1 MRWALLVFRLWSP
14 LDYHYLARLRHPP
27 YELMSLVAAGNSMNK
42 LNFLSAGI
50 PSLFDSATSLAKLS
64 RRLLAMTVLFIALGA
79 ITPSFAQQLGGLE
92 YRIGPEDVL
101 HISVWK
107 DEDLDREVLVRP
119 DGGISFPL
127 VGDIQVSG
135 RTPLE
140 VQDEI
145 RSRLSRYVPDA
156 EVTVSVEKISGYTVF
171 IIGEVNE
178 PGQHTLGRY
187 VDVVQALTL
196 AGGTTPYASESN
208 IRVLRRQDGREVVY
222 RVNFKDIKRGRKLQQ
237 NIILQSGDVV
247 VVP

>member
-1 MRWALLVFRLWSP
+1 MSILKFLV
-14 LDYHYLARLRHPP
+14 
-27 YELMSLVAAGNSMNK
+27 V
-42 LNFLSAGI
+42 
-50 PSLFDSATSLAKLS
+50 SLATAPRVL
-64 RRLLAMTVLFIALGA
+64 LLAFAMLL
-79 ITPSFAQQLGGLE
+79 PSMAMAQQGNGLE

-107 DEDLDREVLVRP
+107 EEDLDRKVLVRP

-145 RSRLSRYVPDA
+145 RSRLQRYVPDA
-156 EVTVSVEKISGYTVF
+156 EVTVSVDKISGYTVF
-171 IIGEVNE
+171 VLGEVNK
-178 PGQHTLGRY
+178 PGQFTLGRY

-196 AGGTTPYASESN
+196 AGGTTPYASERN
-208 IRVLRRQDGREVVY
+208 MQILRRQDGREVTY
-222 RVNFKDIKRGRKLQQ
+222 RFDFRDIKRGKQLEQ

>member
-1 MRWALLVFRLWSP
+1 MSP
-14 LDYHYLARLRHPP
+14 R
-27 YELMSLVAAGNSMNK
+27 SLF
-42 LNFLSAGI
+42 FLS
-50 PSLFDSATSLAKLS
+50 L
-64 RRLLAMTVLFIALGA
+64 RRLLVVLILMPIATIA
-79 ITPSFAQQLGGLE
+79 NAQQVSGLE

-107 DEDLDREVLVRP
+107 EEDLDRKVLVRP
-119 DGGISFPL
+119 DGGVSFPL

-145 RSRLSRYVPDA
+145 RSRLARYVPDA
-156 EVTVSVEKISGYTVF
+156 EVTVAVDKISGYTIF
-171 IIGEVNE
+171 ILGEVNK
-178 PGQHTLGRY
+178 PGQFTLGRY

-196 AGGTTPYASESN
+196 AGGTTPYASERN
-208 IRVLRRQDGREVVY
+208 MQILRRKDGQELTFRFDL
-222 RVNFKDIKRGRKLQQ
+222 RDIKRGKNLKQ

>member
-1 MRWALLVFRLWSP
+1 MLTLFRKLSIT
-14 LDYHYLARLRHPP
+14 LCL
-27 YELMSLVAAGNSMNK
+27 SVAALGLMPA
-42 LNFLSAGI
+42 AGY
-50 PSLFDSATSLAKLS
+50 
-64 RRLLAMTVLFIALGA
+64 
-79 ITPSFAQQLGGLE
+79 AQQLGSE

-107 DEDLDREVLVRP
+107 EEDLDRMALVRP
-119 DGGISFPL
+119 DGGVSFPL

-145 RSRLSRYVPDA
+145 RSRLARYVPDA
-156 EVTVSVEKISGYTVF
+156 EVTVAVEKISGYTVF
-171 IIGEVNE
+171 VLGEVNK
-178 PGQHTLGRY
+178 PGQFTLGRY

-196 AGGTTPYASESN
+196 AGGTTPYASERS
-208 IRVLRRQDGREVVY
+208 IQILRRQDGREVTY
-222 RVNFKDIKRGRKLQQ
+222 RFDFRDIERGRDLEQ

>member
-1 MRWALLVFRLWSP
+1 MTNLKSSICALLASLKCAAPMRCAVSMKYAAPIATMLILTLLFPGRL
-14 LDYHYLARLRHPP
+14 
-27 YELMSLVAAGNSMNK
+27 
-42 LNFLSAGI
+42 
-50 PSLFDSATSLAKLS
+50 T
-64 RRLLAMTVLFIALGA
+64 
-79 ITPSFAQQLGGLE
+79 AQQVNGLE

-107 DEDLDREVLVRP
+107 EEDLDRKVLVRP
-119 DGGISFPL
+119 DGGVSFPL

-145 RSRLSRYVPDA
+145 RSRLQRYVPDA
-156 EVTVSVEKISGYTVF
+156 EVTVSVDEISGYTVF
-171 IIGEVNE
+171 VLGEVNN
-178 PGQHTLGRY
+178 PGQFTLGRY

-196 AGGTTPYASESN
+196 AGGTTPYASERN
-208 IRVLRRQDGREVVY
+208 MQVLRRQDGREVTY
-222 RVNFKDIKRGRKLQQ
+222 RFDFRDIKRGRDLEQ

>member
-1 MRWALLVFRLWSP
+1 LLAAATLLALI
-14 LDYHYLARLRHPP
+14 LAAPP
-27 YELMSLVAAGNSMNK
+27 VAAQ
-42 LNFLSAGI
+42 A
-50 PSLFDSATSLAKLS
+50 
-64 RRLLAMTVLFIALGA
+64 
-79 ITPSFAQQLGGLE
+79 GGLE

-107 DEDLDREVLVRP
+107 EEDLDRKVLVRP

-127 VGDIQVSG
+127 AGDLQVSG

-145 RSRLSRYVPDA
+145 RSRLQRYVPDA
-156 EVTVSVEKISGYTVF
+156 EVTVAVDEISGYTVF
-171 IIGEVNE
+171 VLGEVNE
-178 PGQHTLGRY
+178 PGQFTLGRY

-196 AGGTTPYASESN
+196 AGGLTPYASERG
-208 IRVLRRQDGREVVY
+208 IRVLRRQDGQEVTYGFDY
-222 RVNFKDIKRGRKLQQ
+222 RDIQRGRDLKQ

>member
-1 MRWALLVFRLWSP
+1 MPFFNVQRGRFFATVSLLVCT
-14 LDYHYLARLRHPP
+14 YLAV
-27 YELMSLVAAGNSMNK
+27 VAG
-42 LNFLSAGI
+42 SAH
-50 PSLFDSATSLAKLS
+50 
-64 RRLLAMTVLFIALGA
+64 
-79 ITPSFAQQLGGLE
+79 AQQLGGLE

-107 DEDLDREVLVRP
+107 EPDLDRKVLVRP

-145 RSRLSRYVPDA
+145 RSRLQRYVPDA
-156 EVTVSVEKISGYTVF
+156 EVTVSADKISGYTVF
-171 IIGEVNE
+171 VLGEVNK
-178 PGQHTLGRY
+178 PGQFTLGRY

-196 AGGTTPYASESN
+196 AGGTTPYASERS
-208 IRVLRRQDGREVVY
+208 IQILRRQDGREVVY
-222 RVNFKDIKRGRKLQQ
+222 GFDFRDIKRGRGLKQ

>member
-1 MRWALLVFRLWSP
+1 MFILKFLVG
-14 LDYHYLARLRHPP
+14 
-27 YELMSLVAAGNSMNK
+27 SLTTAPRV
-42 LNFLSAGI
+42 L
-50 PSLFDSATSLAKLS
+50 
-64 RRLLAMTVLFIALGA
+64 LLAFAMLL
-79 ITPSFAQQLGGLE
+79 PSMAMAQQGNGLE

-107 DEDLDREVLVRP
+107 EEDLDRKVLVRP

-145 RSRLSRYVPDA
+145 RSRLQRYVPDA
-156 EVTVSVEKISGYTVF
+156 EVTVSVDKISGYTVF
-171 IIGEVNE
+171 VLGEVNK
-178 PGQHTLGRY
+178 PGQFTLGRY

-196 AGGTTPYASESN
+196 AGGTTPYASERN
-208 IRVLRRQDGREVVY
+208 MQILRRQDGREVTY
-222 RVNFKDIKRGRKLQQ
+222 RFDFRDIKRGKQLEQ

>member
-1 MRWALLVFRLWSP
+1 MQAVPVFQS
-14 LDYHYLARLRHPP
+14 
-27 YELMSLVAAGNSMNK
+27 
-42 LNFLSAGI
+42 
-50 PSLFDSATSLAKLS
+50 S
-64 RRLLAMTVLFIALGA
+64 RRLVGRVFGIQSARGSALVSVIATLFTLLFSGLA
-79 ITPSFAQQLGGLE
+79 SSQQLGGLE
-92 YRIGPEDVL
+92 YRIGPEDIL

-107 DEDLDREVLVRP
+107 EEDLDRKVLVRP

-145 RSRLSRYVPDA
+145 RQRIQRFVPEA
-156 EVTVSVEKISGYTVF
+156 EVTVSVDEISGYTVF
-171 IIGEVNE
+171 VLGEVKE
-178 PGQHTLGRY
+178 PGQFTLGRY

-196 AGGTTPYASESN
+196 AGGTTPYASESK
-208 IRVLRRQDGREVVY
+208 IKILRRQDGREVVY
-222 RVNFKDIKRGRKLQQ
+222 KFSFSDIERGRSLEQ

>member
-1 MRWALLVFRLWSP
+1 MSLRSLIPLSLRPLLV
-14 LDYHYLARLRHPP
+14 A
-27 YELMSLVAAGNSMNK
+27 LMLMQ
-42 LNFLSAGI
+42 FSA
-50 PSLFDSATSLAKLS
+50 
-64 RRLLAMTVLFIALGA
+64 IAN
-79 ITPSFAQQLGGLE
+79 AQQVAGLE

-107 DEDLDREVLVRP
+107 EDDLDRKVLVRP
-119 DGGISFPL
+119 DGGVSFPL

-145 RSRLSRYVPDA
+145 RSRLARYVPDA
-156 EVTVSVEKISGYTVF
+156 EVTVAVDKISGYTIF
-171 IIGEVNE
+171 ILGEVNK
-178 PGQHTLGRY
+178 PGQFTLGRY

-196 AGGTTPYASESN
+196 AGGTTPYASERN
-208 IRVLRRQDGREVVY
+208 MRILRRKDGREVTY
-222 RVNFKDIKRGRKLQQ
+222 RFDFRDIKRGKNLKQ

>member
-1 MRWALLVFRLWSP
+1 MLTLFR
-14 LDYHYLARLRHPP
+14 
-27 YELMSLVAAGNSMNK
+27 
-42 LNFLSAGI
+42 
-50 PSLFDSATSLAKLS
+50 KLS
-64 RRLLAMTVLFIALGA
+64 LTLCLSMAALVLLPASIQ
-79 ITPSFAQQLGGLE
+79 AQQLGTE

-107 DEDLDREVLVRP
+107 EEDLDRMVLVRP
-119 DGGISFPL
+119 DGGVSFPL

-145 RSRLSRYVPDA
+145 RSRLARYVPDA
-156 EVTVSVEKISGYTVF
+156 EVTVSVDKISGYTVF
-171 IIGEVNE
+171 VLGEVNK
-178 PGQHTLGRY
+178 PGQFTLGRY

-196 AGGTTPYASESN
+196 AGGTTPYASERS
-208 IRVLRRQDGREVVY
+208 IQILRRQDGREVTY
-222 RVNFKDIKRGRKLQQ
+222 RFDYRDIERGRDLEQ

>member
-1 MRWALLVFRLWSP
+1 MAFIKSLYAKLAATCTIALVGLTLLVP
-14 LDYHYLARLRHPP
+14 G
-27 YELMSLVAAGNSMNK
+27 ELM
-42 LNFLSAGI
+42 
-50 PSLFDSATSLAKLS
+50 
-64 RRLLAMTVLFIALGA
+64 
-79 ITPSFAQQLGGLE
+79 AQQVSGLE

-107 DEDLDREVLVRP
+107 EEDLDRKVLVRP

-145 RSRLSRYVPDA
+145 RSRLQRYVPDA
-156 EVTVSVEKISGYTVF
+156 EVTVSVDKISGYTVF
-171 IIGEVNE
+171 VLGEVNN
-178 PGQHTLGRY
+178 PGQFTLGRY

-196 AGGTTPYASESN
+196 AGGTTPYASERN
-208 IRVLRRQDGREVVY
+208 MQILRRQDGREVTY
-222 RVNFKDIKRGRKLQQ
+222 SFDFRDIKRGRDLEQ

>member
-1 MRWALLVFRLWSP
+1 MFIFKFLVSGLAKASRCAGFRFSAVRIALLAV
-14 LDYHYLARLRHPP
+14 A
-27 YELMSLVAAGNSMNK
+27 LVLPAVVS
-42 LNFLSAGI
+42 
-50 PSLFDSATSLAKLS
+50 
-64 RRLLAMTVLFIALGA
+64 
-79 ITPSFAQQLGGLE
+79 AQQVAGLE

-107 DEDLDREVLVRP
+107 EKDLDRMVLVRP

-127 VGDIQVSG
+127 VGDMQVSG

-145 RSRLSRYVPDA
+145 RSRLQRYVPDA
-156 EVTVSVEKISGYTVF
+156 EVTVSVDKISGYTVF
-171 IIGEVNE
+171 VLGEVNN
-178 PGQHTLGRY
+178 PGQFTLGRY

-196 AGGTTPYASESN
+196 AGGTTPYASERN
-208 IRVLRRQDGREVVY
+208 MQILRRQDGREVTY
-222 RVNFKDIKRGRKLQQ
+222 RFDFRDIKRGRQLDQ

>member
-1 MRWALLVFRLWSP
+1 MAYFKSLYAKLAASCTMALMVLALLVP
-14 LDYHYLARLRHPP
+14 
-27 YELMSLVAAGNSMNK
+27 GQ
-42 LNFLSAGI
+42 LSA
-50 PSLFDSATSLAKLS
+50 
-64 RRLLAMTVLFIALGA
+64 
-79 ITPSFAQQLGGLE
+79 QQVSGLE

-107 DEDLDREVLVRP
+107 EKDLDRKVLVRP

-145 RSRLSRYVPDA
+145 RSRLQRYVPDA
-156 EVTVSVEKISGYTVF
+156 EVTVSVDKISGYTVF
-171 IIGEVNE
+171 VLGEVNN
-178 PGQHTLGRY
+178 PGQFTLGRY

-196 AGGTTPYASESN
+196 AGGTTPYASERN
-208 IRVLRRQDGREVVY
+208 MQILRRQDGREVTY
-222 RVNFKDIKRGRKLQQ
+222 SFDFRDIKRGRDLEQ

>member
-1 MRWALLVFRLWSP
+1 MQQGCSMISPVLKWVKHLTALVLVV
-14 LDYHYLARLRHPP
+14 A
-27 YELMSLVAAGNSMNK
+27 SLQVS
-42 LNFLSAGI
+42 
-50 PSLFDSATSLAKLS
+50 
-64 RRLLAMTVLFIALGA
+64 
-79 ITPSFAQQLGGLE
+79 AQQLSGLE

-107 DEDLDREVLVRP
+107 EEDLDRKVLVRP

-145 RSRLSRYVPDA
+145 RSRLERYVPDA
-156 EVTVSVEKISGYTVF
+156 EVTVSVDKISGYTIFVL
-171 IIGEVNE
+171 GEVQS
-178 PGQHTLGRY
+178 PGQFTLGRY

-196 AGGTTPYASESN
+196 AGGTTPYASESK
-208 IRVLRRQDGREVVY
+208 IQILRRQDGREVVY
-222 RVNFKDIKRGRKLQQ
+222 RFSFSDIKRGRSLSQ

>member
-1 MRWALLVFRLWSP
+1 MLT
-14 LDYHYLARLRHPP
+14 
-27 YELMSLVAAGNSMNK
+27 
-42 LNFLSAGI
+42 
-50 PSLFDSATSLAKLS
+50 LF
-64 RRLLAMTVLFIALGA
+64 RRLISTSTFALAILAAAPSTVL
-79 ITPSFAQQLGGLE
+79 AQNNGLE

-107 DEDLDREVLVRP
+107 EEDLDRKVLVRP
-119 DGGISFPL
+119 DGGVSFPL

-145 RSRLSRYVPDA
+145 RSRLARYVPEA
-156 EVTVSVEKISGYTVF
+156 EVTVSVDKISGYTIFVL
-171 IIGEVNE
+171 GEVNK
-178 PGQHTLGRY
+178 PGQFTMGRY

-196 AGGTTPYASESN
+196 AGGTTPYASERS
-208 IRVLRRQDGREVVY
+208 IQILRRQDGREVTY
-222 RVNFKDIKRGRKLQQ
+222 KFDFRDIERGRDLSQ